1 MSNLIPSLTG
11 RHVIVT
17 TTNGQSYRGRI
28 SSIYCDLVYLGDA
41 EAFGLHNID
50 HGIATPISSE
60 VTINRTD
67 VHTIQLLPSES
78 T

>member
-1 MSNLIPSLTG
+1 MLDN
-11 RHVIVT
+11 
-17 TTNGQSYRGRI
+17 
-28 SSIYCDLVYLGDA
+28 CDLVYLGDA

>member
-1 MSNLIPSLTG
+1 MLDN
-11 RHVIVT
+11 
-17 TTNGQSYRGRI
+17 
-28 SSIYCDLVYLGDA
+28 CDRVYPGDA